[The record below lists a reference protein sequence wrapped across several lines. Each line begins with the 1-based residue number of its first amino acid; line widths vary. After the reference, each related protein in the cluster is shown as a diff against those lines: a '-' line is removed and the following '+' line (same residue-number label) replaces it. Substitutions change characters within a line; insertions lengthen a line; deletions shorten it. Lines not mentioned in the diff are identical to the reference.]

1 MKSELEKAFQTMLD
15 NWERMKRSVEDDAEE
30 DADQFQSSF
39 YKLTEQLRDWFG
51 QRQDQPKSLDEAMQT
66 EEISRMLDRLPAE
79 LLLNFETELELI
91 VEGQQREE
99 DARYD

>member
-1 MKSELEKAFQTMLD
+1 MDTELEKAFQTMLD
-15 NWERMKRSVEDDAEE
+15 NWNRMKRSEEEDAEE
-30 DADQFQSSF
+30 DADQFQTSF
-39 YKLTEQLRDWFG
+39 YKLMEALRTWFG
-51 QRQDQPKSLDEAMQT
+51 QRQDQPESLDEALQL
-66 EEISRMLDRLPAE
+66 EAISRLVDRLPGE